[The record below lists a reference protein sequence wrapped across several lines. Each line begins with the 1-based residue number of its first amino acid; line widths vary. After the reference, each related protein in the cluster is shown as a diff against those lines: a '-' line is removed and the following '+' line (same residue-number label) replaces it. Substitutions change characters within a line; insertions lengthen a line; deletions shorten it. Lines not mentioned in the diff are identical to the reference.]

1 MMLLLVKGAEEKLL
15 NADCYIDAFADAD
28 CGGE

>member
-1 MMLLLVKGAEEKLL
+1 MMLLLMKGAEEKLL
-15 NADCYIDAFADAD
+15 TADCYIDAFADAE

>member
-1 MMLLLVKGAEEKLL
+1 MLFLVKSAEEKLL

-28 CGGE
+28 CGGD

>member
-1 MMLLLVKGAEEKLL
+1 MMLLVKGAAEKLL
-15 NADCYIDAFADAD
+15 NADCYIDAFADGD